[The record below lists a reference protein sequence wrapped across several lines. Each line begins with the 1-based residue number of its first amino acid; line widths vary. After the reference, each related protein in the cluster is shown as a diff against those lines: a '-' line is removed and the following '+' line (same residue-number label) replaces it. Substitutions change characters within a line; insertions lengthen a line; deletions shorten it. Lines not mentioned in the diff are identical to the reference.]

1 MDLKPFL
8 FEIRLSFFLN
18 FSTTP
23 VFVLGVFALCSLEK
37 TFEVEFDFKVVS
49 EGSIVNVSSRGVDG
63 VLFKFNGS
71 GTGEFEW
78 GLFKVEVYFGIDASE
93 GPITKVCSLA
103 KFSSKRTGEGLFEL
117 FLELPECCR
126 SSFILNSDLF

>member
-37 TFEVEFDFKVVS
+37 TFEVEFDFKVAS
-49 EGSIVNVSSRGVDG
+49 EGSIVKVSSRGVVG
-63 VLFKFNGS
+63 VLFKFSGS
-71 GTGEFEW
+71 GEFEL